1 MGEILTGK
9 RALSV
14 AEVEAEL
21 DALALRYQLASGLGV
36 NLLNAL
42 GGRVENLLDRLPM
55 ALRGQLAQGTSQAL
69 HLAMQAARQ
78 SRRVVPGQSP
88 KVNRLVSTAMG
99 AVGGAAGLPGALV
112 ELPATTA
119 FLLRTIQDAA
129 SSEGFDPNAQSVMFD
144 CLRVFASA
152 GPLERDDGAET
163 AFVSL
168 RLSLSGQALNQVIN
182 TVAPRLATALGQK
195 LAAQSVPILGA
206 AAGATA
212 NYVYSGYYHEVALVH
227 FGLRRLA
234 VEADQPEA
242 VILER
247 FVNRLPL
254 APKEAVGS

>member
-1 MGEILTGK
+1 MGEILTEK
-9 RALSV
+9 RALSA

-42 GGRVENLLDRLPM
+42 GGRVENLLDRLPA

-78 SRRVVPGQSP
+78 SRRVMPGQSP

-129 SSEGFDPNAQSVMFD
+129 AAEGFDPSAQSVMFD

-152 GPLERDDGAET
+152 GPLARDDGAET

-168 RLSLSGQALNQVIN
+168 RLSLSGPALNQALNQVIN
-182 TVAPRLATALGQK
+182 TVAPRLATALGHK

-254 APKEAVGS
+254 TS

>member
-1 MGEILTGK
+1 MGEILTE
-9 RALSV
+9 RRYLSV

-21 DALALRYQLASGLGV
+21 DALALRYQSASGLGV

-42 GGRVENLLDRLPM
+42 GGQVENLLERLPA
-55 ALRGQLAQGTSQAL
+55 ALRGQLSQGTSQAL

-99 AVGGAAGLPGALV
+99 AMGGAAGLPGALV

-129 SSEGFDPNAQSVMFD
+129 AAEGFDPNAQSVMFD

-182 TVAPRLATALGQK
+182 TVAPRLATALGHK

-227 FGLRRLA
+227 FGLRKLA
-234 VEADQPEA
+234 VEADRPEA
-242 VILER
+242 VILES

-254 APKEAVGS
+254 TS

>member
-1 MGEILTGK
+1 MSDQITEILK
-9 RALSV
+9 DAPSLSPEQV
-14 AEVEAEL
+14 AEEL
-21 DALALRYQLASGLGV
+21 DALALRYQAASGLGI

-42 GGRVENLLDRLPM
+42 GGQVENLLDRLP
-55 ALRGQLAQGTSQAL
+55 LPVRSQLSTATGQAL

-88 KVNRLVSTAMG
+88 RVNRLVSTAMG
-99 AVGGAAGLPGALV
+99 AAGGAAGLPGALV

-129 SSEGFDPNAQSVMFD
+129 ASEGFDPNADSVMFD
-144 CLRVFASA
+144 CLRVFASS
-152 GPLERDDGAET
+152 GPLARDDGAET

-168 RLSLSGQALNQVIN
+168 RLSLSGQALGQMIS
-182 TVAPRLATALGQK
+182 TVAPRLATAMGHK

-212 NYVYSGYYHEVALVH
+212 NYVYSGYYHEVARVH

-234 VEADQPEA
+234 VEADRTEREM
-242 VILER
+242 LEQ
-247 FVNRLPL
+247 FVSRLPL
-254 APKEAVGS
+254 KP

>member
-1 MGEILTGK
+1 MNEIISDY
-9 RALSV
+9 RSLSPSQV
-14 AEVEAEL
+14 EVEL
-21 DALALRYQLASGLGV
+21 DALARRYQSASGLGI

-42 GGRVENLLDRLPM
+42 GGQVESL
-55 ALRGQLAQGTSQAL
+55 LAQLPTGVRAQLGHSTEQAL
-69 HLAMQAARQ
+69 HLAMQAAQQ
-78 SRRVVPGQSP
+78 SRRVMPAQSP

-99 AVGGAAGLPGALV
+99 AAGGAAGLPGALV

-129 SSEGFDPNAQSVMFD
+129 ASEGFDPSSENVMFD

-152 GPLERDDGAET
+152 GPLARDDGAET

-168 RLSLSGQALNQVIN
+168 RLSLSGQALNQVIT
-182 TVAPRLATALGQK
+182 TVAPRLAAAMGHK

-234 VEADQPEA
+234 IQADQPEA
-242 VILER
+242 LMLES
-247 FVNRLPL
+247 FVTRLPL
-254 APKEAVGS
+254 KL

>member
-1 MGEILTGK
+1 MGEILTE
-9 RALSV
+9 RRYLSV

-21 DALALRYQLASGLGV
+21 DALALRYQSASGLGV

-42 GGRVENLLDRLPM
+42 GGRVENLLERLP
-55 ALRGQLAQGTSQAL
+55 AVLRGQLSQGTSQAL

-99 AVGGAAGLPGALV
+99 AMGGAAGLPGALV

-129 SSEGFDPNAQSVMFD
+129 AAEGFDPNAQSVMFD

-182 TVAPRLATALGQK
+182 TVAPRLATALGHK

-227 FGLRRLA
+227 FGLRKLA

-242 VILER
+242 VILES

-254 APKEAVGS
+254 TS